1 MDNEIKELN
10 NVVNLIGE
18 ICDDFRFSHEVY
30 GESFYTF
37 TVEINRLSEQVDYL
51 PVLVSERI
59 FETKNMLKGT
69 KVKIK
74 GQVRS
79 YNKFNPEEERNKLVI
94 SIFVNDIEIVGDEEK
109 LQQEVIINGF
119 ICKKPIYRTT
129 PFGREIC
136 DMLLAVNRSY
146 NKSDY
151 IPCIAWGRNAK
162 YTGNL
167 EIGENIIITGRLQSR
182 NYQKKINNGEIVQK
196 VAYEI
201 SISKIE
207 KV

>member
-1 MDNEIKELN
+1 MDNTVKEFN
-10 NVVNLIGE
+10 NVINLVGE
-18 ICDDFRFSHEVY
+18 ICSDYEFSHEVY
-30 GESFYTF
+30 GEAFYTF
-37 TVEINRLSEQVDYL
+37 FVKINRLSDQVDCL

-59 FETKNMLKGT
+59 FKTENILIGT
-69 KVKIK
+69 KVKIR

-79 YNKFNPEEERNKLVI
+79 YNRFSEKDERNKLVI
-94 SIFVNDIEIVGDEEK
+94 SIFVNDIEVANEDDV

-119 ICKKPIYRTT
+119 ICKKPVYRTT

-136 DMLLAVNRSY
+136 DMLLAVNRAY

-167 EIGENIIITGRLQSR
+167 NVGENIIITRACEES
-182 NYQKKINNGEIVQK
+182 
-196 VAYEI
+196 
-201 SISKIE
+201 
-207 KV
+207 

>member
-1 MDNEIKELN
+1 MDNKVKEFN
-10 NVVNLIGE
+10 NVVNLVGE
-18 ICDDFRFSHEVY
+18 ICNNYSFSHEVY
-30 GESFYTF
+30 GESFYIF
-37 TVEINRLSEQVDYL
+37 TVKINRLSEQVDYL

-59 FETKNMLKGT
+59 FDTKDMIIGT
-69 KVKIK
+69 KVKVK

-79 YNKFNPEEERNKLVI
+79 YNQFSTDEERNKLVI
-94 SIFVNDIEIVGDEEK
+94 SIFVNDIEIADESEK
-109 LQQEVIINGF
+109 LQQEVVINGF

-136 DMLLAVNRSY
+136 DMLLAVNRAY

-162 YTGNL
+162 YTGSL
-167 EIGENIIITGRLQSR
+167 GVGENIVVTGRLQSR
-182 NYQKKINNGEIVQK
+182 KYQKKIKDGETIEK
-196 VAYEI
+196 TAYEI

-207 KV
+207 TI